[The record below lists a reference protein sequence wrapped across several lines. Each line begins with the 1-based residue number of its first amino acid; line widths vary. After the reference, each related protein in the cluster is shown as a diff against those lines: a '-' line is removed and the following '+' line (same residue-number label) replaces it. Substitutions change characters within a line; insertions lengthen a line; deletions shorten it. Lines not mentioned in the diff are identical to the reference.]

1 MREEIH
7 RRQALLKEALGKIR
21 VSFHYHNSEMS
32 ILEAAFARGDERL
45 GAVLCSAY
53 KKGCVFD
60 SWGELFKPDAWWSA
74 FEECGVDPSEFARE
88 YSEEEALPWD
98 FIDVGVTGDY
108 FKKER
113 AKSREGVTTPDCR
126 GNCRLCGLQSARK
139 DAFKNS
145 CALHVKRVLPDK
157 C

>member
-1 MREEIH
+1 
-7 RRQALLKEALGKIR
+7 
-21 VSFHYHNSEMS
+21 MS

-45 GAVLCSAY
+45 GAVLLSAY

-60 SWGELFKPDAWWSA
+60 SWGEFFDADKWKSA
-74 FEECGVDPSEFARE
+74 FDECGVLPEEFTRE
-88 YSEEEALPWD
+88 YSEDETLAWS
-98 FIDVGVTGDY
+98 FVDVGVDEEY

-113 AKSREGVTTPDCR
+113 AKSRAGETTPDCR
-126 GNCRLCGLQSARK
+126 GNCRLCGLQKSRK

-145 CALHVKRVLPDK
+145 CALHSKRSLPGK